1 MASCTFFGHRDT
13 PEDISQRL
21 EEVLTELILDYGVN
35 KFYVGN
41 QGNFDRTVKGTLQKL
56 KEKYR
61 FIDYSVVLAY
71 KPRSPEKSGSEND
84 CDTVYPDFLRRVP
97 YRAAI
102 IKRNEWMIKKSDYVV
117 TYVEKNTG
125 GAARF
130 KELAEKKGKKVINI
144 I

>member
-71 KPRSPEKSGSEND
+71 KPRSSEKSGSEND
-84 CDTVYPDFLRRVP
+84 CDTVYPDVLRRVP

-130 KELAEKKGKKVINI
+130 KELAEKKREKGY
-144 I
+144 